1 MFYIIRD
8 FLSYYT
14 PTPPEGVYCFTSVHP
29 SFRPSKIFFSA
40 FFSATIDG
48 RNLIFGDNLH
58 IGIPYCR
65 KRFWTHQIP
74 TSCLPTQLMSML
86 FRSPILLGS
95 FYIIILLGIFYFNR
109 DFFLYYYEFSV
120 LFGIAYIFFY
130 FINGFPILLGNCYII
145 KDFLC
150 SLGFPIL
157 LGILHVIRD
166 FLYYWGFFILL
177 GISCIFRDFLFR

>member
-1 MFYIIRD
+1 
-8 FLSYYT
+8 
-14 PTPPEGVYCFTSVHP
+14 
-29 SFRPSKIFFSA
+29 
-40 FFSATIDG
+40 
-48 RNLIFGDNLH
+48 
-58 IGIPYCR
+58 
-65 KRFWTHQIP
+65 
-74 TSCLPTQLMSML
+74 MSML
-86 FRSPILLGS
+86 LRSPILLGS

-150 SLGFPIL
+150 CLGFPIL

-177 GISCIFRDFLFR
+177 GIFYFDDNPIFYLFKQNYTTIKTKDFRIF